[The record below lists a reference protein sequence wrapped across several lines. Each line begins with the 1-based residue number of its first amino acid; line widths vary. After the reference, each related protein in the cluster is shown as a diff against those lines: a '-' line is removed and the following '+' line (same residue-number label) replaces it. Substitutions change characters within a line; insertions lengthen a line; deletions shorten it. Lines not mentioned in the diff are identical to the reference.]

1 MSKKFE
7 VTYKGQQI
15 TVENGWFS
23 GEKLYVDNQLQ
34 DENIGLGFRAR
45 LRGELSGNEEVK
57 VSIGGNFTIN
67 CRIFVDNQL
76 IHPIQ

>member
-15 TVENGWFS
+15 TVVNGWFS

-34 DENIGLGFRAR
+34 DENLGLG
-45 LRGELSGNEEVK
+45 LRGKLQGRASGNEEIK
-57 VSIGGNFTIN
+57 VSIGGNVTIH

-76 IHPIQ
+76 IYPI